1 MTHPNRSSTA
11 DWAWAF
17 LDAGVLALVWMSLHL
32 IRFGHT
38 PPFHRGPFGVIP
50 ALVGLQWIFGSY
62 RALSTKQSG
71 YRDHL
76 QRYFA
81 AAICVIAWFVVGYAI
96 TGKSLDISIG
106 QGFLLPLLFS
116 GWISALL
123 MVWCESCR
131 HFWQP
136 QSRWLVMVSPAQRA
150 LLAREVEQGGC
161 EIPVSLEWR
170 PRVSTTS
177 IPPQLSHLLKM
188 DGVLLGPGSALS
200 EGDLRVLHQWQDE
213 GVDLMPMLSWCE
225 RYLRRI
231 PSELLPDDPAEL
243 EWLFRRPHH
252 HHQRRLKALWEWL
265 LALALLPLLAAL
277 ILTMALS
284 RAVQRDHRR
293 LLLRTTCLGFAG
305 EPFEQWRFASDPFRI
320 SALNALPQLWNVLR
334 GEMALIGPRPVTPA
348 VQDFLETRDPAFRL
362 RLRLHPGMTG
372 WGRLSGAASE
382 ELDALRWELQRDL
395 YYLSHFSFDLDLRIL
410 LRALL
415 QSLFMLGGAR

>member
-1 MTHPNRSSTA
+1 MTHRNRSSTA

-17 LDAGVLALVWMSLHL
+17 LDAGVIALVWGALHL
-32 IRFGHT
+32 LRFGHV
-38 PPFHRGPFGVIP
+38 PPFHRGPLGVIP
-50 ALVGLQWIFGSY
+50 ALVGLQWVFGSY
-62 RALSTKQSG
+62 GALNDKQSG

-81 AAICVIAWFVVGYAI
+81 SAVCVIAWFVVGYAI

-123 MVWCESCR
+123 MVWLERCR

-136 QSRWLVMVSPAQRA
+136 QARWLVMVSPAQRA
-150 LLAREVEQGGC
+150 LLAREVEQGGF

-170 PRVSTTS
+170 PRVGSTS
-177 IPPQLSHLLKM
+177 LPPQLSQLLKM
-188 DGVLLGPGSALS
+188 DGVLLGPGGALS
-200 EGDLRVLHQWQDE
+200 DQDLTVLQHWQDE

-231 PSELLPDDPAEL
+231 PSELLPADPAEF
-243 EWLFRRPHH
+243 EWMFRRPYHR
-252 HHQRRLKALWEWL
+252 HQRRLKAVWEWF
-265 LALALLPLLAAL
+265 LALGLFPLLAAL
-277 ILTMALS
+277 ILMMALV

-293 LLLRTTCLGFAG
+293 VLASTTCLGFAG
-305 EPFEQWRFASDPFRI
+305 EPFEQWRFASNPFPI

-348 VQDFLETRDPAFRL
+348 VQDVLEARDPAFRL

-382 ELDALRWELQRDL
+382 EVDALRWELQRDL
-395 YYLSHFSFDLDLRIL
+395 YYLCHLSLDLDLRIL
-410 LRALL
+410 LRAFL
-415 QSLFMLGGAR
+415 QSLFMLAGAR

>member
-1 MTHPNRSSTA
+1 MTHPNRFSTA
-11 DWAWAF
+11 DWAWAL

-32 IRFGHT
+32 VRFGHM
-38 PPFHRGPFGVIP
+38 PPFHRGPLGVIP
-50 ALVGLQWIFGSY
+50 ALVGLQWVFGSY
-62 RALSTKQSG
+62 RALSDKQSG

-81 AAICVIAWFVVGYAI
+81 SAICVIAWFVVGYAI

-116 GWISALL
+116 GWISSLL

-150 LLAREVEQGGC
+150 LLAREVEQGGF

-170 PRVSTTS
+170 PRAGSTS
-177 IPPQLSHLLKM
+177 LPPQLSKLLNM
-188 DGVLLGPGSALS
+188 DGVLLGPGGALS
-200 EGDLRVLHQWQDE
+200 DQDLIVLHHWQDE
-213 GVDLMPMLSWCE
+213 GVDLMPMLAWCE

-231 PSELLPDDPAEL
+231 PSELLPADPAEL
-243 EWLFRRPHH
+243 EWMFRRPNHR
-252 HHQRRLKALWEWL
+252 HQRRLKALWAWF

-277 ILTMALS
+277 ILTMALL
-284 RAVQRDHRR
+284 RAVQKDHRR
-293 LLLRTTCLGFAG
+293 LLVRTTCLGFAG
-305 EPFEQWRFASDPFRI
+305 EPFEQWRFASNPFPI

-334 GEMALIGPRPVTPA
+334 GEMALIGPRPVTPS
-348 VQDFLETRDPAFRL
+348 VQDFLEARDPAFRL

-382 ELDALRWELQRDL
+382 EVDALRWELQRDL
-395 YYLSHFSFDLDLRIL
+395 YYLCHMSFDLDLRIL

-415 QSLFMLGGAR
+415 QSLFMLAGAR